1 MISSVWGG
9 KCRAGQLD
17 PLEEIPERSPR
28 SAAWSRGIGSSP
40 AFSCTAS
47 LEHHQTY
54 INYSSLIASL
64 HEQQCNFHF
73 HAIRVEKRAAWC
85 DVCTGVRAPSSG
97 LGLMYGYWWQLGA
110 VWSWAVQGTPARCAP
125 GVLHGAWC
133 WFLLPLPARG
143 SVPLALG
150 ISALIVEL
158 QAGFELSQA
167 CHSSRCYRD
176 FQPTSVWS
184 LL

>member
-28 SAAWSRGIGSSP
+28 SAAWSRGIGSLP

-54 INYSSLIASL
+54 INYSSLITSL

-73 HAIRVEKRAAWC
+73 HAIRVEKRAARC

-97 LGLMYGYWWQLGA
+97 LGA
-110 VWSWAVQGTPARCAP
+110 DVW
-125 GVLHGAWC
+125 
-133 WFLLPLPARG
+133 LLVAAGSCVELG
-143 SVPLALG
+143 SVGNSCSVCSWGVAWSMVLVPA
-150 ISALIVEL
+150 AP
-158 QAGFELSQA
+158 A
-167 CHSSRCYRD
+167 CPGKCATGTWDLCSHCRAPSRI
-176 FQPTSVWS
+176 
-184 LL
+184 